1 MILFLKVGERQTS
14 KKSSIQEERQ
24 LFIELES
31 ELWTM
36 GLLRHLSKPMFV
48 NHYFILH
55 LLGFVLVLDIVFTIK
70 KLFFPQR
77 TTELGSK
84 INVCFKWNYSYLW
97 LAVTAYPREKS
108 LNANW
113 KIIKLNNIYFF
124 QMDTFRGRSKIFPPL
139 EFMIYFKAHQ
149 ENWYSRFCIL

>member
-1 MILFLKVGERQTS
+1 MRWSHFSTNWWSFSWKWGKGKQAKNRQYR
-14 KKSSIQEERQ
+14 KERQ

-55 LLGFVLVLDIVFTIK
+55 LLGFVLDIVFTIR

-97 LAVTAYPREKS
+97 LAVTAHPREKS

-124 QMDTFRGRSKIFPPL
+124 QMDTFRGRSKIFPPPK
-139 EFMIYFKAHQ
+139 FMI
-149 ENWYSRFCIL
+149 

>member
-1 MILFLKVGERQTS
+1 MVLNPEGSQKIFRLLNLNIFAPKPRIQRKGKLKVLPTPIKSKNFRDEMISFQYKLMILFLKVGERQTS

-55 LLGFVLVLDIVFTIK
+55 LLGFVLDIVFTIK

-84 INVCFKWNYSYLW
+84 INVCFK
-97 LAVTAYPREKS
+97 
-108 LNANW
+108 
-113 KIIKLNNIYFF
+113 
-124 QMDTFRGRSKIFPPL
+124 
-139 EFMIYFKAHQ
+139 
-149 ENWYSRFCIL
+149 

>member
-31 ELWTM
+31 ELRTM

-55 LLGFVLVLDIVFTIK
+55 LLGFVLDIVFTIK

-97 LAVTAYPREKS
+97 LAVPAYPREKS

-113 KIIKLNNIYFF
+113 KIIKLNNIYYF